1 MTTVAVSRNT
11 DPELNISEL
20 NILNPVIPT
29 RGSLLECGQLYG
41 SATGLL
47 ISNIAQQHASVVL
60 VVTADARS
68 AYRLLDEVSFYN
80 KNMPSHLFPDW
91 ETLPY
96 DIFSPHQDIIS
107 ERLATLCQLPQSQQG
122 IVIVPVSTLLHRLP
136 PRHYLDANSLLLDVG
151 QQFDIEKMRLRF
163 ETSGYRCVSQ
173 VMEHGEFA
181 VRGSL
186 VDLFPM
192 GSEIP
197 YRIDLFDNEI
207 ESIRSFNP
215 EDQRSDKNFEQLR
228 LLPAREF
235 PLDENGITR
244 FRQRYRNEFEGNASE
259 TVIYREVS
267 QGNAPSGIE
276 YYLPLFYENTATLFD
291 YLPDHSMVVQMDDS
305 AAAASSFWQEA
316 NERYEQ
322 ARHDVQRPVLAPEK
336 VFLAPEIL
344 AQQYQNLTRLN
355 LKSVKQTAT
364 SALNYQTQTPLD
376 LYFNHRDEQP
386 ERALKAFIENFNGRI
401 LFVAESAGRREA
413 MLELL
418 HRYDIFPTAMA
429 DWLTFYHSDSKLAI
443 TVAPL
448 EHGALLRQPAIAIV
462 AETQLFGQQVLQ
474 KRRRK
479 ERSRDSD
486 AVIKSLSE
494 LQIGAPVVHED
505 HGVGR
510 YRGLETLT
518 TSGITTEFLLLEY
531 ANNDKLYVPVS
542 TLNLVSRYSGAAAD
556 NAPLHRLGT
565 EQWQKAKKKAAQRA
579 CDVAAEL
586 LDVYARRAA
595 RKGYAFPQ
603 PDDAYA
609 TFASAFPFEETPDQ
623 ADTINAVIKDMASSQ
638 PMDRLVC
645 GDVGFGKTEV
655 AMRAAFI
662 ATNANYQ
669 VAVLVPT
676 TLLAQ
681 QHYQNFCDR
690 FADSPLRIEV
700 LSRFG
705 TQQHGTIIEGLANG
719 TVDIVIGTHK
729 LLQDSI
735 KFKQLGLVIIDE
747 EHRFGVRQKERFKA
761 LRSQVDV
768 LTLTATPI
776 PRTLNMS
783 LAGMRD
789 LSIIATPPKQRVAI
803 KTFVTEW
810 NDLLLKEAMWREIK
824 RGGQIYFVHNKVED
838 IERVARRIKEL
849 LPEAQVEVAHGQ
861 MRERDL
867 EKVMLDFYHQRFHV
881 LVCTTIIESG
891 IDVPTANTIIIDR
904 ADRFGLAQLYQLR
917 GRVGRSH
924 HRAYAYLLV
933 PDKSV
938 ITPDAAKRLEAI
950 ESLEELGAGFT
961 LATHDLE
968 IRGAGELLGSEQ
980 SGQIHEIGFSMYSQL
995 LERAVNDLKSGKVPD
1010 FDKPLKHGCE
1020 VDLRIPALIPDDY
1033 LPDVHTRLV
1042 IYKRIANASSIEIL
1056 NELQVE
1062 MIDRFGL
1069 LPGHTKTLFRVSEI
1083 KIQAE
1088 AIGIRKIEAGAKSG
1102 RVLFNPDPDI
1112 EPMAIIKLMQ
1122 ETHGNYRM
1130 DGPETLRFKDD
1141 MEEIDARFSCV
1152 ERLVG
1157 TLTEK

>member
-1 MTTVAVSRNT
+1 MTNAATARDINLET
-11 DPELNISEL
+11 
-20 NILNPVIPT
+20 NILAPVIPQNGT
-29 RGSLLECGQLYG
+29 LLECGQLYG

-47 ISNIAQQHASVVL
+47 ISTIAQQHS
-60 VVTADARS
+60 TAIIVATPDARS
-68 AYRLLDEVSFYN
+68 AYRLLDEIRFYN
-80 KNMPSHLFPDW
+80 SDIPSHLFPDW

-96 DIFSPHQDIIS
+96 DVFSPHQDIVS
-107 ERLATLCQLPQSQQG
+107 ERLTTLCQLPQQQKG
-122 IVIVPVSTLLHRLP
+122 IVIVPISTLLHRLP
-136 PRHYLDANSLLLDVG
+136 PCSYIDANSLVLDIG
-151 QQFDIEKMRLRF
+151 QQFDVEKMRMRF
-163 ETSGYRCVSQ
+163 EKSGYRCVSQ

-192 GSEIP
+192 GSEHP
-197 YRIDLFDNEI
+197 FRIDLFDDEI
-207 ESIRSFNP
+207 ESIRGFDP
-215 EDQRSDKNFEQLR
+215 ENQRSDKTFEQLR

-259 TVIYREVS
+259 TLIYREVS
-267 QGNAPSGIE
+267 QGNSPTGIE
-276 YYLPLFYENTATLFD
+276 YYLPLFYEETATLFD
-291 YLPDHSMVVQMDDS
+291 YLPNDS
-305 AAAASSFWQEA
+305 VYIQLDGCEAAAANFWLEA

-322 ARHDVQRPVLAPEK
+322 ARHDIQRPILAPDK
-336 VFLAPEIL
+336 LFLSQNIL
-344 AQQYQNLTRLN
+344 LEQYQNLARVN
-355 LKSVKQTAT
+355 LKSVKTTQDN
-364 SALNYQTQTPLD
+364 ALNYQTQTPPE
-376 LYFNHRDEQP
+376 LYFNHRDDHP
-386 ERALKAFIENFNGRI
+386 ESALKNFIQSFHGRL

-418 HRYDIFPTAMA
+418 HRYDIFPAA
-429 DWLTFYHSDSKLAI
+429 SDGWSSFKNSESQLSI

-448 EHGALLRQPAIAIV
+448 ENGALLRQPEAIAVI
-462 AETQLFGQQVLQ
+462 AEPQLFGEQVLQ

-479 ERSRDSD
+479 ERSRDTD

-494 LQIGAPVVHED
+494 LQVGAPVVHED

-510 YRGLETLT
+510 YRGLETIT
-518 TSGITTEFLLLEY
+518 TSGITTEFLVLEY
-531 ANNDKLYVPVS
+531 ANSDKLYVPVS
-542 TLNLVSRYSGAAAD
+542 TLNLISRYSGTSAD

-595 RKGYAFPQ
+595 RKGHAFPQ

-609 TFASAFPFEETPDQ
+609 NFSSAFPFEETPDQ
-623 ADTINAVIKDMASSQ
+623 ESAIEAVISDMVSSQ

-655 AMRAAFI
+655 AMRAAFV
-662 ATNANYQ
+662 ATNANHQ

-681 QHYQNFCDR
+681 QHYQNFLDR
-690 FADSPLRIEV
+690 FADCPLRIEV

-705 TQQHGTIIEGLANG
+705 AKHHSSITQGLADG

-729 LLQDSI
+729 LLQESI
-735 KFKQLGLVIIDE
+735 KFKRLGLVIIDE

-761 LRSQVDV
+761 LRSEVDV

-803 KTFVTEW
+803 KTFVSEW
-810 NDLLLKEAMWREIK
+810 NDQLLKEAMWREIK

-849 LPEAQVEVAHGQ
+849 LPEAEVEFAHGQ
-861 MRERDL
+861 MREREL

-881 LVCTTIIESG
+881 LVCTTIIETG

-933 PDKSV
+933 PSKSV
-938 ITPDAAKRLEAI
+938 ISADAKKRLEAI

-980 SGQIHEIGFSMYSQL
+980 SGQIQEIGFSMYSQL
-995 LERAVNDLKSGKVPD
+995 LERAVNDLKSGKTPD

-1020 VDLRIPALIPDDY
+1020 VDLRTPALIPEDY
-1033 LPDVHTRLV
+1033 LYDVHTRLV
-1042 IYKRIANASSIEIL
+1042 IYKRIANAASVEAL
-1056 NELQVE
+1056 DELQVE

-1069 LPGHTKTLFRVSEI
+1069 LPDTTKTLFRISEI

-1088 AIGIRKIEAGAKSG
+1088 ALGIRKIEAGPTSG
-1102 RVLFNPDPDI
+1102 RVLFDAEPDI
-1112 EPMAIIKLMQ
+1112 DPMAIIKLMQ
-1122 ETHGNYRM
+1122 DSNGNYRM
-1130 DGPETLRFKDD
+1130 DGPETLRFKDA
-1141 MEEIDARFSCV
+1141 MEELDDRFSCV
-1152 ERLVG
+1152 EALMIRLA
-1157 TLTEK
+1157 EK

>member
-1 MTTVAVSRNT
+1 MTTAVATRDT
-11 DPELNISEL
+11 DLES
-20 NILNPVIPT
+20 NILTPNIPHS
-29 RGSLLECGQLYG
+29 GSSLDCGQLYG
-41 SATGLL
+41 SAAGLL
-47 ISNIAQQHASVVL
+47 ISNIAQQHASTIV
-60 VVTADARS
+60 VVTPDARS
-68 AYRLLDEVSFYN
+68 AYRLLDEVRFYN
-80 KNMPSHLFPDW
+80 KNIPSHLFPDW

-96 DIFSPHQDIIS
+96 DIFSPHQDIVS
-107 ERLATLCQLPQSQQG
+107 ERLATLCQLPQYQQG
-122 IVIVPVSTLLHRLP
+122 IIIVPIATLLHRLP
-136 PRHYLDANSLLLDVG
+136 PRHYIDANSLLLDIG
-151 QQFDIEKMRLRF
+151 QQFDVEKMRMRF
-163 ETSGYRCVSQ
+163 EKSGYRCVSQ

-192 GSEIP
+192 GSDSP

-207 ESIRSFNP
+207 ESIRGFDP
-215 EDQRSDKNFEQLR
+215 EDQRSGNSFEQLR

-259 TVIYREVS
+259 TIIYREVS
-267 QGNAPSGIE
+267 NGNAPPGIE
-276 YYLPLFYENTATLFD
+276 YYLPLFFEDTATLFD
-291 YLPDHSMVVQMDDS
+291 YLPNNSLYVQLDGCE
-305 AAAASSFWQEA
+305 AAAASFWNEA
-316 NERYEQ
+316 NERFEQ
-322 ARHDVQRPVLAPEK
+322 ARHDIRRPLLSPEK
-336 VFLAPEIL
+336 IFLPPDTLTQHYQDL
-344 AQQYQNLTRLN
+344 ARLN
-355 LKSVKQTAT
+355 LKSVKQAGNG
-364 SALNYQTQTPLD
+364 ALNYHTQTPPE

-386 ERALKAFIENFNGRI
+386 DRALKQFIQNFEGRL

-418 HRYDIFPTAMA
+418 HRYDIYPTAE
-429 DWLTFYHSDSKLAI
+429 DSWPSFCQSNNKLSI

-448 EHGALLRQPAIAIV
+448 EHGALLHQPAIAII
-462 AETQLFGQQVLQ
+462 AEPQLFGEQVLQ
-474 KRRRK
+474 RRRRK
-479 ERSRDSD
+479 ERTRDTD

-494 LQIGAPVVHED
+494 LQLGAPVVHED

-510 YRGLETLT
+510 YRGLETIT

-542 TLNLVSRYSGAAAD
+542 ALNLVSRYSGTSAE

-579 CDVAAEL
+579 CDVAVEL

-595 RKGYAFPQ
+595 RKGHAFPQ

-609 TFASAFPFEETPDQ
+609 NFSSAFPFEETPDQ
-623 ADTINAVIKDMASSQ
+623 ESAIEAVISDMVSSL
-638 PMDRLVC
+638 PMDRLIC

-655 AMRAAFI
+655 AMRATFI
-662 ATNANYQ
+662 ATNSNYQ

-681 QHYQNFCDR
+681 QHYQTFSDR

-700 LSRFG
+700 LSRFD
-705 TQQHGTIIEGLANG
+705 TKQHASIMAGLTNG

-761 LRSQVDV
+761 LRSEVDV

-810 NDLLLKEAMWREIK
+810 NDQLLKEAMWREIK

-838 IERVARRIKEL
+838 IEKVARRLKEL
-849 LPEAQVEVAHGQ
+849 LPEAEIEVAHGQ

-881 LVCTTIIESG
+881 LVCTTIIETG

-904 ADRFGLAQLYQLR
+904 ADHFGLAQLYQLR

-933 PDKSV
+933 PSKS
-938 ITPDAAKRLEAI
+938 IISPDATKRLEAI

-980 SGQIHEIGFSMYSQL
+980 SGQIQEIGFSMYSQL
-995 LERAVNDLKSGKVPD
+995 LERAVNDLKSGKTPD

-1020 VDLRIPALIPDDY
+1020 IDLRTPALIPEEY
-1033 LPDVHTRLV
+1033 LYDVHTRLV
-1042 IYKRIANASSIEIL
+1042 IYKRIANAPSIEAL
-1056 NELQVE
+1056 DELQVE

-1069 LPGHTKTLFRVSEI
+1069 LPDSAKTLFRVSEI
-1083 KIQAE
+1083 KVQAE
-1088 AIGIRKIEAGAKSG
+1088 ALGIRKIEAGATSG
-1102 RVLFNPDPDI
+1102 RVLFNAEPNID
-1112 EPMAIIKLMQ
+1112 PMAIIKLMQ
-1122 ETHGNYRM
+1122 ETHGAYRM
-1130 DGPETLRFKDD
+1130 DGPETLRFKED
-1141 MEEIDARFSCV
+1141 MEEIDTRFRCV
-1152 ERLVG
+1152 ELLLARLS
-1157 TLTEK
+1157 EK

>member
-1 MTTVAVSRNT
+1 MAIAVASRANV
-11 DPELNISEL
+11 PEPDIFT
-20 NILNPVIPT
+20 PTIPHS
-29 RGSLLECGQLYG
+29 GAQLECGQLYG

-47 ISNIAQQHASVVL
+47 ISNIAQQHNAAIV
-60 VVTADARS
+60 VVTPDARS
-68 AYRLLDEVSFYN
+68 AYRLLDEVRFYG
-80 KNMPSHLFPDW
+80 KDIPSHLFPDW

-96 DIFSPHQDIIS
+96 DVFSPHQDIVS
-107 ERLATLCQLPQSQQG
+107 ERLTTLCQLPQCKQG
-122 IVIVPVSTLLHRLP
+122 IIIVPIATLLHRLP
-136 PRHYLDANSLLLDVG
+136 PRSYLDANSLILDVG
-151 QQFDIEKMRLRF
+151 QKFNIEEMRLRF
-163 ETSGYRCVSQ
+163 EKSGYRCVSQ

-192 GSEIP
+192 GSDLP
-197 YRIDLFDNEI
+197 YRIDLFDDEI
-207 ESIRSFNP
+207 ESIRGFNP
-215 EDQRSDKNFEQLR
+215 EDQRSDQTFEQLR

-235 PLDENGITR
+235 PLDESGITR
-244 FRQRYRNEFEGNASE
+244 FRQRYRNEFEDGASD
-259 TVIYREVS
+259 TIIYREVS
-267 QGNAPSGIE
+267 QGNAPNGIE
-276 YYLPLFYENTATLFD
+276 YYLPLFFEETATLFD
-291 YLPDHSMVVQMDDS
+291 YLPDNSIYVQLDNS
-305 AAAASSFWQEA
+305 EGAAIDFWREA
-316 NERYEQ
+316 GERYEQ
-322 ARHDVQRPVLAPEK
+322 ARHDIRRPILPPEK
-336 VFLAPEIL
+336 LFLPPETL
-344 AQQYQNLTRLN
+344 QQQCQNLASLN
-355 LKSVKQTAT
+355 LKAVKQTDNT
-364 SALNYQTQTPLD
+364 ALNYLTQSPPE

-386 ERALKAFIENFNGRI
+386 ERALKNFMQGFDGRI

-418 HRYDIFPTAMA
+418 NRHDIYPAAA
-429 DWLTFYHSDSKLAI
+429 DDWAQFCQSDSTLSI

-448 EHGALLRQPAIAIV
+448 EHGAMLREPALAIIT
-462 AETQLFGQQVLQ
+462 EPQLFGEQVLQ

-479 ERSRDSD
+479 ERSRDTD

-510 YRGLETLT
+510 YRGLQTLT

-531 ANNDKLYVPVS
+531 ADADKLYVPVS
-542 TLNLVSRYSGAAAD
+542 ALNLVSRYSGTSAD
-556 NAPLHRLGT
+556 NAPLHKLGT
-565 EQWQKAKKKAAQRA
+565 ERWQKAKKKAAERA

-595 RKGYAFPQ
+595 RKGYAFPA

-609 TFASAFPFEETPDQ
+609 AFSSAFPFEETPDQ
-623 ADTINAVIKDMASSQ
+623 ASTIDAVVDDMVSSR

-655 AMRAAFI
+655 AMRATFM
-662 ATNANYQ
+662 ATNANHQ

-690 FADSPLRIEV
+690 FADTALRIEV
-700 LSRFG
+700 LSRFD
-705 TQQHGTIIEGLANG
+705 TKQHTTIIEGLANG

-729 LLQDSI
+729 LLQASI
-735 KFKQLGLVIIDE
+735 KFKHLGLVIIDE
-747 EHRFGVRQKERFKA
+747 EHRFGVRQKERFKS
-761 LRSQVDV
+761 LRSEVDV

-803 KTFVTEW
+803 KTFISEW
-810 NDLLLKEAMWREIK
+810 NDQLLREAMWREIK

-838 IERVARRIKEL
+838 IERVARQIKEL
-849 LPEAQVEVAHGQ
+849 LPEAEVEVAHGQ

-881 LVCTTIIESG
+881 LVCTTIIETG
-891 IDVPTANTIIIDR
+891 IDVPSANTIIINR

-933 PDKSV
+933 PSKSA
-938 ITPDAAKRLEAI
+938 ITPDAQKRLEAI

-980 SGQIHEIGFSMYSQL
+980 SGQIQEIGFTMYSQL
-995 LERAVNDLKSGKVPD
+995 LERAVNDLKSGKTPD
-1010 FDKPLKHGCE
+1010 FNKPLKHGSE
-1020 VDLRIPALIPDDY
+1020 IDLRVPALIPEDY

-1042 IYKRIANASSIEIL
+1042 IYKRIANASSIDAL

-1069 LPGHTKTLFRVSEI
+1069 LPNSAKTLFRISEI
-1083 KIQAE
+1083 KVEAE
-1088 AIGIRKIEAGAKSG
+1088 ALGIRKIEAGAASG
-1102 RVLFNPDPDI
+1102 RVLFNPEPDI
-1112 EPMAIIKLMQ
+1112 DPMAIIKLMQ
-1122 ETHGNYRM
+1122 ITNGTYRM

-1141 MEEIDARFSCV
+1141 MEEIDTRFACV
-1152 ERLVG
+1152 ELLIKRLA
-1157 TLTEK
+1157 EKPSRPE

>member
-1 MTTVAVSRNT
+1 MSSALAAQTAIALP
-11 DPELNISEL
+11 DIFA
-20 NILNPVIPT
+20 PVLP
-29 RGSLLECGQLYG
+29 REKNAQSCGQLYG

-47 ISNIAQQHASVVL
+47 ISNLANRQNSPVIVA
-60 VVTADARS
+60 TPDARS
-68 AYRLLDEVSFYN
+68 AYQLQHEIRFYN
-80 KNMPSHLFPDW
+80 NDVPCHLFPDW

-96 DIFSPHQDIIS
+96 DVFSPHQDIIS
-107 ERLATLCQLPQSQQG
+107 ERLTTLCQLPQYKQG
-122 IVIVPVSTLLHRLP
+122 VVIVPMSTLLYRLA
-136 PRHYLDANSLLLDVG
+136 PRSFLDANSLILDVG
-151 QQFDIEKMRLRF
+151 QQFDVETMRLRF
-163 ETSGYRCVSQ
+163 EKAGYRCVSQ

-192 GSEIP
+192 GSAEP
-197 YRIDLFDNEI
+197 YRIDLFDDEI
-207 ESIRSFNP
+207 ESIRGFNP
-215 EDQRSDKNFEQLR
+215 EDQRSTTSHEQLR

-244 FRQRYRNEFEGNASE
+244 FRQRYRSEFEGNASE
-259 TVIYREVS
+259 TFIYREVS

-276 YYLPLFYENTATLFD
+276 YYLPLFFEDTATLFD
-291 YLPDHSMVVQMDDS
+291 YLPSDSIFVQLNDCEQ
-305 AAAASSFWQEA
+305 AALNFWQEA

-322 ARHDVQRPVLAPEK
+322 QRHDGERPILSPEK
-336 VFLAPEIL
+336 LFLSPDTFHDVTQGL
-344 AQQYQNLTRLN
+344 ARLN
-355 LKSVKQTAT
+355 IKSVKEANA
-364 SALNYQTQTPLD
+364 SAINYQTRTPPD
-376 LYFNHRDEQP
+376 LHLNHRDEQP
-386 ERALKAFIENFNGRI
+386 QRTLESFITNFNGRV
-401 LFVAESAGRREA
+401 LFIAESAGRREA

-418 HRYDIFPTAMA
+418 HRYDIYPATVGQWSEFING
-429 DWLTFYHSDSKLAI
+429 DQQLAI
-443 TVAPL
+443 CISPI
-448 EHGALLRQPAIAIV
+448 EHGLVLAQPEIAVIT
-462 AETQLFGQQVLQ
+462 EPQIFGEQVLQ
-474 KRRRK
+474 SRRRK
-479 ERSRDSD
+479 ARYRDSD

-494 LQIGAPVVHED
+494 LQIGSPVVHED

-510 YRGLETLT
+510 YLGLQTLD
-518 TSGITTEFLLLEY
+518 TSGITAEFLLLEY
-531 ANNDKLYVPVS
+531 ADNDKLYVPVAS
-542 TLNLVSRYSGAAAD
+542 LNLIGRYSGTSAD
-556 NAPLHRLGT
+556 TAPLHKLGT
-565 EQWQKAKKKAAQRA
+565 DQWQKAKKKAAQRA
-579 CDVAAEL
+579 TDVAAEL

-595 RKGYAFPQ
+595 RKGHAFPQ
-603 PDDAYA
+603 PDDAYTA
-609 TFASAFPFEETPDQ
+609 FSSAFPFEETPDQ
-623 ADTINAVIKDMASSQ
+623 ATAIDAVIGDMVSAQ

-655 AMRAAFI
+655 AMRAAFV
-662 ATNANYQ
+662 ATDNNFQ

-690 FADSPLRIEV
+690 FADTPLRIEV

-705 TQQHGTIIEGLANG
+705 TKQHAGIIEGLNSG

-761 LRSQVDV
+761 LRSEVDV

-803 KTFVTEW
+803 KTFVSEW
-810 NDLLLKEAMWREIK
+810 SDHLLKEAMLREIK

-838 IERVARRIKEL
+838 IETVARRVADL
-849 LPEAQVEVAHGQ
+849 LPDADVRVAHGQ
-861 MRERDL
+861 MREREL

-881 LVCTTIIESG
+881 LVCTTIIETG
-891 IDVPTANTIIIDR
+891 IDVPTANTIIIHR

-924 HRAYAYLLV
+924 HRAYAYLLI
-933 PDKSV
+933 PSKKA
-938 ITPDAAKRLEAI
+938 ITADANKRLEAI

-980 SGQIHEIGFSMYSQL
+980 SGQIQEIGFSMYSAL
-995 LERAVNDLKSGKVPD
+995 LERAVNDLKSGKTPD

-1020 VDLRIPALIPDDY
+1020 IDIRLPALIPEDY

-1042 IYKRIANASSIEIL
+1042 IYKRIANAESIDAL
-1056 NELQVE
+1056 DELQVE

-1069 LPGHTKTLFRVSEI
+1069 LPESAKTLFRISEI
-1083 KIQAE
+1083 KVAAE
-1088 AIGIRKIEAGAKSG
+1088 ALGIRKIEAGANAG
-1102 RVLFNPDPDI
+1102 RVLFNPEPDI

-1122 ETHGNYRM
+1122 ETNGAYHM

-1141 MEEIDARFSCV
+1141 MSEAEARIARVANLV
-1152 ERLVG
+1152 EKLA
-1157 TLTEK
+1157 EK

>member
-1 MTTVAVSRNT
+1 MASALISRENN
-11 DPELNISEL
+11 PEP
-20 NILNPVIPT
+20 NILLPT
-29 RGSLLECGQLYG
+29 IADAGTELQCGQLYG

-47 ISNIAQQHASVVL
+47 ISTIAQQHSSAVI
-60 VVTADARS
+60 VVTPDARS
-68 AYRLLDEVSFYN
+68 AYRLLDEVRFYN
-80 KNMPSHLFPDW
+80 RTIPSHLFADW

-96 DIFSPHQDIIS
+96 DAFSPHQDIVS
-107 ERLATLCQLPQSQQG
+107 ERLTTLCQLPQAKQN
-122 IVIVPVSTLLHRLP
+122 IVIVPISTLLQRLP
-136 PRHYLDANSLLLDVG
+136 PRSYLNANSLILNVG
-151 QQFDIEKMRLRF
+151 QQFDIEKMRMRF
-163 ETSGYRCVSQ
+163 EKSGYRCVSQ

-192 GSEIP
+192 GSNQP
-197 YRIDLFDNEI
+197 YRIDLFDDEI
-207 ESIRSFNP
+207 ESIRSFSP
-215 EDQRSDKNFEQLR
+215 EDQRSDQTFEQLR

-276 YYLPLFYENTATLFD
+276 YYLPLFFEETATLFN
-291 YLPDHSMVVQMDDS
+291 YLPANSLYIELDGCE
-305 AAAASSFWQEA
+305 AAAMEFWQEV
-316 NERYEQ
+316 NERYQ
-322 ARHDVQRPVLAPEK
+322 QVCHDIQRPVLSPEK
-336 VFLAPEIL
+336 LFLPPDSLQQQCRSL
-344 AQQYQNLTRLN
+344 ARLN
-355 LKSVKQTAT
+355 LKAVKQTADN
-364 SALNYQTQTPLD
+364 ALNYLTQSPPK

-386 ERALKAFIENFNGRI
+386 ERALKTFIHGFNGRI

-418 HRYDIFPTAMA
+418 HRHDIFPSAVENWA
-429 DWLTFYHSDSKLAI
+429 QFCQSDSRVSI

-448 EHGALLRQPAIAIV
+448 EHGAMLRNPALAVIT
-462 AETQLFGQQVLQ
+462 EPQLFGEQVLQ

-494 LQIGAPVVHED
+494 LQIGTPVVHED

-510 YRGLETLT
+510 YRGLQTLT
-518 TSGITTEFLLLEY
+518 IGGVTTEFLLLEY
-531 ANNDKLYVPVS
+531 ADADKLYVPVS
-542 TLNLVSRYSGAAAD
+542 ALNLVSRYSGTSAE
-556 NAPLHRLGT
+556 NAPLHKLGT

-595 RKGYAFPQ
+595 RIGHAFPA

-609 TFASAFPFEETPDQ
+609 AFSSAFPFEETPDQ
-623 ADTINAVIKDMASSQ
+623 ASAIDAVINDMVSSQ

-655 AMRAAFI
+655 AMRAAFM
-662 ATNANYQ
+662 ATHGHHQ

-690 FADSPLRIEV
+690 FADTPLRIEV

-705 TQQHGTIIEGLANG
+705 TKHHASIIEGLANG

-729 LLQDSI
+729 LLQESI

-761 LRSQVDV
+761 LRSEVDV

-803 KTFVTEW
+803 KTFVSEW
-810 NDLLLKEAMWREIK
+810 NSQLLREAMWREIK

-838 IERVARRIKEL
+838 IERVAHQVRAL
-849 LPEAQVEVAHGQ
+849 LPEAEVEVAHGQ
-861 MRERDL
+861 MREREL

-881 LVCTTIIESG
+881 LVCTTIIETG
-891 IDVPTANTIIIDR
+891 IDVPSANTIIIHR

-933 PDKSV
+933 PSKSAL
-938 ITPDAAKRLEAI
+938 TPDAQKRLEAI

-980 SGQIHEIGFSMYSQL
+980 SGQIQEIGFSMYSQL
-995 LERAVNDLKSGKVPD
+995 LERAVNDLKSGKTPD
-1010 FDKPLKHGCE
+1010 FDKPLKHGSE
-1020 VDLRIPALIPDDY
+1020 IDLRLPALIPEDY

-1042 IYKRIANASSIEIL
+1042 MYKRIANANSAEAL
-1056 NELQVE
+1056 YELQVE

-1069 LPGHTKTLFRVSEI
+1069 LPHSAKTLFRISEI
-1083 KIQAE
+1083 KIKAE
-1088 AIGIRKIEAGAKSG
+1088 LLGIRKIEAGASSG
-1102 RVLFNPDPDI
+1102 RVLFNPEPDI
-1112 EPMAIIKLMQ
+1112 DPMAIIKLMQ
-1122 ETHGNYRM
+1122 SSNGNYRM
-1130 DGPETLRFKDD
+1130 DGPGTLRFKDN
-1141 MEEIDARFSCV
+1141 MEDEEARFSCV
-1152 ERLVG
+1152 TQLIECLS
-1157 TLTEK
+1157 EK

>member
-1 MTTVAVSRNT
+1 MTAASREPLTRPDILSPSVAAQGA
-11 DPELNISEL
+11 ELA
-20 NILNPVIPT
+20 
-29 RGSLLECGQLYG
+29 CGQLYG
-41 SATGLL
+41 SAPGLL
-47 ISNIAQQHASVVL
+47 ISAAVSRHPAMAIVA
-60 VVTADARS
+60 TPDARS
-68 AYRLLDEVSFYN
+68 AYRLLDEVRFYN
-80 KNMPSHLFPDW
+80 KSIPCHLFPDW

-96 DIFSPHQDIIS
+96 DVFSPHQDIIS
-107 ERLATLCQLPQSQQG
+107 ERLTTLCQLPQCRQG
-122 IVIVPVSTLLHRLP
+122 IVVIPIATLLHRLP
-136 PRHYLDANSLLLDVG
+136 PRSFLDANSLVLDLG
-151 QQFDIEKMRLRF
+151 QRFDVEAMRQRF
-163 ETSGYRCVSQ
+163 EKAGYRCVSQ

-186 VDLFPM
+186 IDLYPM
-192 GSEIP
+192 GSKQP

-207 ESIRSFNP
+207 ESIRGFNP
-215 EDQRSDKNFEQLR
+215 DDQRSTENFQQLR

-235 PLDENGITR
+235 PLDEGAITR
-244 FRQRYRNEFEGNASE
+244 FRQRYRSEFEGNASE
-259 TVIYREVS
+259 TLIYREVS
-267 QGNAPSGIE
+267 QGNAPAGVE
-276 YYLPLFYENTATLFD
+276 YYLPLFFEETASLFD
-291 YLPDHSMVVQMDDS
+291 YLPDNSVFFQLNGCENAMD
-305 AAAASSFWQEA
+305 SFWRDV

-322 ARHDVQRPVLAPEK
+322 NRHDIQRPILPPEK
-336 VFLAPEIL
+336 LFLTPDTLQQLSNGL
-344 AQQYQNLTRLN
+344 ARV
-355 LKSVKQTAT
+355 KIKAVKQTAET
-364 SALNYQTQTPLD
+364 ALNYFTQSPPELH
-376 LYFNHRDEQP
+376 FNHRDEQP
-386 ERALKAFIENFNGRI
+386 ERALKTFISNFDGRI
-401 LFVAESAGRREA
+401 VFVAESAGRREA

-418 HRYDIFPTAMA
+418 HRHDIYPSTLAGWQQFL
-429 DWLTFYHSDSKLAI
+429 DSDSAIAI

-448 EHGALLRQPAIAIV
+448 EHGLLL
-462 AETQLFGQQVLQ
+462 AEPPLAVITEPQLFGEQVLQ

-479 ERSRDSD
+479 ARYRDSD
-486 AVIKSLSE
+486 TIIKSLSE

-510 YRGLETLT
+510 YLGLQTLT

-531 ANNDKLYVPVS
+531 ADNDKLYVPVS
-542 TLNLVSRYSGAAAD
+542 SLNLVSRYSGTSAD
-556 NAPLHRLGT
+556 SAPLHKLGT

-579 CDVAAEL
+579 TDVAAEL

-595 RKGYAFPQ
+595 RKGHAFPE
-603 PDDAYA
+603 PDDAYTA
-609 TFASAFPFEETPDQ
+609 FASAFPFEETPDQ
-623 ADTINAVIKDMASSQ
+623 ATAIDAVIADMVSLQ

-655 AMRAAFI
+655 AMRAAFM
-662 ATNANYQ
+662 ATHANYQ

-690 FADSPLRIEV
+690 FADTALHIEV

-705 TQQHGTIIEGLANG
+705 TKQHADIIGGLANG

-729 LLQDSI
+729 LLQESI

-761 LRSQVDV
+761 LRSEVDV

-783 LAGMRD
+783 LSGMRD

-810 NDLLLKEAMWREIK
+810 NDHLLKEAILREIK

-838 IERVARRIKEL
+838 IERIARRITEL
-849 LPEAQVEVAHGQ
+849 LPEAEVRIAHGQ
-861 MRERDL
+861 MREREL

-881 LVCTTIIESG
+881 LLCTTIIETG
-891 IDVPTANTIIIDR
+891 IDVPTANTIIIHR

-924 HRAYAYLLV
+924 HRAYAYLLI
-933 PDKSV
+933 PSKSA
-938 ITPDAAKRLEAI
+938 ITPDAGKRLEAI

-980 SGQIHEIGFSMYSQL
+980 SGQIQEIGFSMYSQL
-995 LERAVNDLKSGKVPD
+995 LERAVNDLKSGKTPD

-1020 VDLRIPALIPDDY
+1020 VDLRVPALIPEDY
-1033 LPDVHTRLV
+1033 LPDVHARLV
-1042 IYKRIANASSIEIL
+1042 IYKRIANASSVEAL
-1056 NELQVE
+1056 DELQVE

-1069 LPGHTKTLFRVSEI
+1069 LPESAKTLFRISEI
-1083 KIQAE
+1083 KVKAE
-1088 AIGIRKIEAGAKSG
+1088 RLGVRKIEAGANSG
-1102 RVLFNPDPDI
+1102 RILFNPEPDI
-1112 EPMAIIKLMQ
+1112 EPMTIIKLMQ
-1122 ETHGNYRM
+1122 ATNGNYRM
-1130 DGPETLRFKDD
+1130 DGPETLRFKDE
-1141 MEEIDARFSCV
+1141 METVDARFHCV
-1152 ERLVG
+1152 AQLMERLA
-1157 TLTEK
+1157 EK